1 MKFYV
6 EEKRTRDHGKIYLFC
21 CPSLFTEWEGSF
33 WALWRLFLSKSTITQ
48 DTHKSTNLKQE
59 IGDGTWVLY
68 EIGLI
73 IEKGEQTFCT
83 FKLQLLEECQYLEE
97 TKMFA

>member
-1 MKFYV
+1 MHVNKFINGVHRILICQIKFYV
-6 EEKRTRDHGKIYLFC
+6 EEKRTRDLGKIYLFC

-33 WALWRLFLSKSTITQ
+33 WALWRFFLSKWTITQ

-73 IEKGEQTFCT
+73 ITIKKGWTDI
-83 FKLQLLEECQYLEE
+83 
-97 TKMFA
+97 